1 VICVDTS
8 VWVSALRR
16 GTGAEAGHLRDLLD
30 AGEVAV
36 PVPVRLEI
44 LAGASRT
51 DRPRL
56 RRALSALPVLYPG
69 PEAWQRIDGWLDRA
83 GDAGERFGV
92 TDLLIAA
99 VATGQGA
106 ALWSL
111 DEDFTRM
118 ARLGFLQLHRPA
130 S

>member
-16 GTGAEAGHLRDLLD
+16 ATGAEAGHLRDLLD
-30 AGEVAV
+30 AGEVAL
-36 PVPVRLEI
+36 PVPVRLEV

-69 PEAWQRIDGWLDRA
+69 LEVWRRIDTWLDRA
-83 GDAGERFGV
+83 SEAGERFGV

-99 VATGQGA
+99 IAAEGGA
-106 ALWSL
+106 PLWSL
-111 DEDFTRM
+111 DGDFARM
-118 ARLGFLQLHRPA
+118 ARLGFVQLHRPG
-130 S
+130 

>member
-16 GTGAEAGHLRDLLD
+16 GAGAEAGHLRDLLD
-30 AGEVAV
+30 AGEVAL
-36 PVPVRLEI
+36 PAPVRLEI

-56 RRALSALPVLYPG
+56 RRALSALPALYPDL
-69 PEAWQRIDGWLDRA
+69 EVWRRIDGWLDRA

-92 TDLLIAA
+92 MDLLIASIA
-99 VATGQGA
+99 AEQGA

-118 ARLGFLQLHRPA
+118 ARLGFLRLHRPG
-130 S
+130 